1 MPYYD
6 NDNNDANS
14 LNTNDRILEARRQLQ
29 RNDKYFQRVTR
40 KVLDMDTMVKN
51 DNGKEYYKKVYIN
64 LYGSGSVGTRIRNA
78 VTGERYDY
86 KVGSKEQDLFYS
98 VALCTGENGMKES
111 LALFYD
117 SPEQYE
123 NHMFQTIDMAAK
135 GNWYYDCV
143 KFKKELGLIV

>member
-14 LNTNDRILEARRQLQ
+14 LNTNDRILEAKRQLQ
-29 RNDKYFQRVTR
+29 RSDKYFQRVTR
-40 KVLDMDTMVKN
+40 TVLDKEKTKKRD
-51 DNGKEYYKKVYIN
+51 DGKEYYKTVYVN
-64 LYGSGSVGTRIRNA
+64 LYGSGSLGTKIRNA
-78 VTGERYDY
+78 VTGERYEY
-86 KVGSKEQDLFYS
+86 KVGSRDQDMFYS

-123 NHMFQTIDMAAK
+123 NHMFQNLDITVK
-135 GNWYYDCV
+135 NNWHYDCI
-143 KFKKELGLIV
+143 KFKKEIGLIV

>member
-14 LNTNDRILEARRQLQ
+14 LNTNDRILEAKRQLQ

-51 DNGKEYYKKVYIN
+51 DDGKEYYKKVHIN
-64 LYGSGSVGTRIRNA
+64 LYGSGIMGTKIRNA

-111 LALFYD
+111 LSLFYD

-123 NHMFQTIDMAAK
+123 NHMFQKIDITAK
-135 GNWYYDCV
+135 GNWYYDCI

>member
-14 LNTNDRILEARRQLQ
+14 LSTNDRILEAKRQLQ

-40 KVLDMDTMVKN
+40 TVLDNEKTKKRD
-51 DNGKEYYKKVYIN
+51 DGKEYYKKVYVN
-64 LYGSGSVGTRIRNA
+64 LYGSGSIGTKIRNA
-78 VTGERYDY
+78 VTGEKYEY
-86 KVGSKEQDLFYS
+86 KVGSIDQDMFYS
-98 VALCTGENGMKES
+98 VALCSGENGMKES

-123 NHMFQTIDMAAK
+123 NHMFQNLDITVK
-135 GNWYYDCV
+135 NNWHNDCI
-143 KFKKELGLIV
+143 KFKKEIGLID

>member
-14 LNTNDRILEARRQLQ
+14 LNTNDRLLEAKRQLQ

-40 KVLDMDTMVKN
+40 NVLDMDTMVKK
-51 DNGKEYYKKVYIN
+51 DDGKEYYKKVRVNI
-64 LYGSGSVGTRIRNA
+64 YGTGTTGTKIRNA

-111 LALFYD
+111 LSLFYD

-123 NHMFQTIDMAAK
+123 SHMMTTIDSDRKMAWRLNHM
-135 GNWYYDCV
+135 
-143 KFKKELGLIV
+143 

>member
-1 MPYYD
+1 
-6 NDNNDANS
+6 
-14 LNTNDRILEARRQLQ
+14 
-29 RNDKYFQRVTR
+29 
-40 KVLDMDTMVKN
+40 MDTMVKN
-51 DNGKEYYKKVYIN
+51 DDGKEYYKKVYIN
-64 LYGSGSVGTRIRNA
+64 LYGSGGLGTKIRNA

-111 LALFYD
+111 LSLFYD

-123 NHMFQTIDMAAK
+123 NHMFQTIDITAK
-135 GNWYYDCV
+135 GNWYYDCI

>member
-6 NDNNDANS
+6 NDNNDAHS
-14 LNTNDRILEARRQLQ
+14 LNTNDRLLEAKRQLQ

-40 KVLDMDTMVKN
+40 TVLDMDKMVKN
-51 DNGKEYYKKVYIN
+51 DDGKEYYKKVHIN
-64 LYGSGSVGTRIRNA
+64 LYGSGGLGTKIRNA

-86 KVGSKEQDLFYS
+86 RVGSKEQDLFYS
-98 VALCTGENGMKES
+98 VGLCTGENGMKES

-123 NHMFQTIDMAAK
+123 NHMFQNIDMMTK
-135 GNWYYDCV
+135 NNWHYECI
-143 KFKKELGLIV
+143 KFKKELKMIV

>member
-14 LNTNDRILEARRQLQ
+14 LNTNDRILEAKRQLQ

-40 KVLDMDTMVKN
+40 TVLDNATTLKKD
-51 DNGKEYYKKVYIN
+51 DGKDYYKKVYVN
-64 LYGSGSVGTRIRNA
+64 LYGSGTLGTKIRNA
-78 VTGERYDY
+78 VTGERYEY
-86 KVGSKEQDLFYS
+86 KVGSREQDMFYS
-98 VALCTGENGMKES
+98 VGLCTGENGMKES
-111 LALFYD
+111 LSLFYD

-123 NHMFQTIDMAAK
+123 NHMFQKIDMMVK
-135 GNWYYDCV
+135 GNWYYDCI

>member
-14 LNTNDRILEARRQLQ
+14 LNTNDRILEAKRQLQ

-51 DNGKEYYKKVYIN
+51 DDGKEYYKKVHIN
-64 LYGSGSVGTRIRNA
+64 LYGSGIMGTKIRNA

-86 KVGSKEQDLFYS
+86 KVGSKEQDLFFS

-111 LALFYD
+111 LSLFYD

-123 NHMFQTIDMAAK
+123 NHMFQKIDMTVK
-135 GNWYYDCV
+135 GNWYYDCI

>member
-6 NDNNDANS
+6 NDNNDAHS
-14 LNTNDRILEARRQLQ
+14 LNTNDRILEAKRQLQ

-51 DNGKEYYKKVYIN
+51 DDGKEYYKKVHIN
-64 LYGSGSVGTRIRNA
+64 LYGSGIMGTKIRNA

-86 KVGSKEQDLFYS
+86 RVGSKEQDLFFS

-111 LALFYD
+111 LSLFYD

-123 NHMFQTIDMAAK
+123 NHMFQKIDMTAK
-135 GNWYYDCV
+135 GHWYYDCI

>member
-14 LNTNDRILEARRQLQ
+14 LNTNDRILEAKRQLQ
-29 RNDKYFQRVTR
+29 RSDKYFQRVTR
-40 KVLDMDTMVKN
+40 TVLDKEKTKKRD
-51 DNGKEYYKKVYIN
+51 DGKEYYKTVYVN
-64 LYGSGSVGTRIRNA
+64 LYGSGPLGTKIRNA
-78 VTGERYDY
+78 VTGERYEY
-86 KVGSKEQDLFYS
+86 KVGSRDQDMFYS

-123 NHMFQTIDMAAK
+123 NHMFQNLDITVK
-135 GNWYYDCV
+135 NNWHYDCI
-143 KFKKELGLIV
+143 KFKTEIGLIV

>member
-14 LNTNDRILEARRQLQ
+14 LNTNDRILEAKRQLQ

-51 DNGKEYYKKVYIN
+51 DDGKEYYKKVHIN
-64 LYGSGSVGTRIRNA
+64 LYGSGIVGTKIRNA

-86 KVGSKEQDLFYS
+86 KVGSKEQDLFFS

-111 LALFYD
+111 LSLFYD

-123 NHMFQTIDMAAK
+123 NHMFQTIDMCRLDLDIQR
-135 GNWYYDCV
+135 YPV
-143 KFKKELGLIV
+143 KI

>member
-14 LNTNDRILEARRQLQ
+14 LNTNDRILEAKRQLQ

-40 KVLDMDTMVKN
+40 TVLDMDAMVKN
-51 DNGKEYYKKVYIN
+51 DDGKEYYKKVHIN
-64 LYGSGSVGTRIRNA
+64 LYGSGGLGTKIRNA

-111 LALFYD
+111 LSLFYD

-123 NHMFQTIDMAAK
+123 NHMFQKIDMTSK
-135 GNWYYDCV
+135 GNWYYDCI

>member
-14 LNTNDRILEARRQLQ
+14 LNTNDRILEAKRQLQ
-29 RNDKYFQRVTR
+29 RSDKYFQRVTR
-40 KVLDMDTMVKN
+40 TVLDKEKTKKRD
-51 DNGKEYYKKVYIN
+51 DGKEYYKTVYVN
-64 LYGSGSVGTRIRNA
+64 LYGSGPLGTKIRNA
-78 VTGERYDY
+78 VTGERYEY
-86 KVGSKEQDLFYS
+86 KVGSRDQDMFYS

-123 NHMFQTIDMAAK
+123 NHMFQNLDITVK
-135 GNWYYDCV
+135 NNWHYDCI
-143 KFKKELGLIV
+143 KFKKEIGLIV

>member
-6 NDNNDANS
+6 NDNNDAHS
-14 LNTNDRILEARRQLQ
+14 LNTNDRILEAKRQLQ

-40 KVLDMDTMVKN
+40 TVLDMDAMVKN
-51 DNGKEYYKKVYIN
+51 DDGKEYYKKVHIN
-64 LYGSGSVGTRIRNA
+64 LYGSAGLGTKIRNA

-86 KVGSKEQDLFYS
+86 RVGSKEQDLFYS

-123 NHMFQTIDMAAK
+123 NHMFQSIDMIRK
-135 GNWYYDCV
+135 NNWHYECI
-143 KFKKELGLIV
+143 KFKKELKMIV

>member
-14 LNTNDRILEARRQLQ
+14 LNTNDRILEAKRQLQ

-51 DNGKEYYKKVYIN
+51 DDGKEYYKKVHIN
-64 LYGSGSVGTRIRNA
+64 LYGSGIMGTKIRNA

-86 KVGSKEQDLFYS
+86 KVGSKEQDLFFS

-111 LALFYD
+111 LSLFYD

-123 NHMFQTIDMAAK
+123 NHMFQKIDMMVK
-135 GNWYYDCV
+135 GNWYYDCI

>member
-14 LNTNDRILEARRQLQ
+14 LNTNDRILEAKRQLQ

-51 DNGKEYYKKVYIN
+51 DDGKEYYKKVHIN
-64 LYGSGSVGTRIRNA
+64 LYGSGIMGTKIRNA

-111 LALFYD
+111 LSLFYD

-123 NHMFQTIDMAAK
+123 NHMFQKIDMTAK
-135 GNWYYDCV
+135 SNWYYDCN